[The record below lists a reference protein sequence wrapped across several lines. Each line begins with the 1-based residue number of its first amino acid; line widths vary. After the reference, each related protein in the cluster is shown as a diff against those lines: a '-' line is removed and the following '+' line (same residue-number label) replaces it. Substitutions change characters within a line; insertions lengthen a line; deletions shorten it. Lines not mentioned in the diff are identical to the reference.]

1 LDPEHNSN
9 KSWSQHEEGE
19 PKPYRTD
26 KTKPKT
32 EEWFDKIAI
41 VTHVFMDL

>member
-32 EEWFDKIAI
+32 EEWFDKTAI
-41 VTHVFMDL
+41 VTHVFRDL